1 MATLTEKLIEAE
13 DAYHRLMTGVSAV
26 ELRDSNGEMIR
37 YTAANA
43 YRLSA
48 YIESLKGQ
56 IKAAATD
63 APSYTGPMRV
73 FL

>member
-1 MATLTEKLIEAE
+1 MATLTERLTEAE
-13 DAYHRLMTGVSAV
+13 EAYHRLMTGTSAV

-56 IKAAATD
+56 IAAAASN

>member
-1 MATLTEKLIEAE
+1 MATLSERLIEAE
-13 DAYHRLMTGVSAV
+13 DAYHRLMTGTSAV
-26 ELRDSNGEMIR
+26 EIRDSNGEMVR
-37 YTAANA
+37 YTPANA

-56 IKAAATD
+56 IAASANNT
-63 APSYTGPMRV
+63 PLYSGPMRV